1 MNKEE
6 ILKRKEELRKLL
18 ADAKTEEEIT
28 AIEKEAKQLEQE
40 QEKVQDESDG
50 TISKEE
56 ERKLLTRST
65 FNQLKED
72 TKNLEQR
79 GLKVREDGE
88 PMKKEKKRTLTQ
100 VLESAEYRT
109 AWAKKLLGRPE
120 KDFTEDEKRAL
131 GDAITTTDTEF
142 VASAAETQGINNGGL
157 FIPKSVRN
165 DIMEII
171 VDSSPIYRDVRKLN
185 IAGNVELPYLDESDD
200 AEWYTELKETKNE
213 GQKYANLQLTGWELA
228 KDVEITWKLEAM
240 AVESFIPFITEELA
254 AKMGI
259 ALVNAIIYGD
269 GVNKPRGIT
278 KDLTAIKDGDTPVDR
293 IIAAYK
299 SLSKEARRGAKT
311 YISTNVNIDICGYK
325 DNNGNYPFLQGLAT
339 NKLTPVEVDPY
350 LKDDDIITGN
360 MRNYIL
366 NEVTPVRVD
375 KEVKVKPRRIV
386 YGGYAIY
393 DGVARPG
400 YFAYSQKSE

>member
-1 MNKEE
+1 MEKEK
-6 ILKRKEELRKLL
+6 ILERKKELRKLL
-18 ADAKTEEEIT
+18 DEAKTEEEVNQ
-28 AIEKEAKQLEQE
+28 IEKEVEKLEEEKEKEETKQNI
-40 QEKVQDESDG
+40 
-50 TISKEE
+50 TKEE
-56 ERKLLTRST
+56 ERKLLTKSET
-65 FNQLKED
+65 NKLTED
-72 TKNLEQR
+72 TNNLEQR
-79 GLKVREDGE
+79 SLKVRKDGKTVE
-88 PMKKEKKRTLTQ
+88 KEEKRTLAQ

-109 AWAKKLLGRPE
+109 AWAKKLLGRSE
-120 KDFTEDEKRAL
+120 KDFTEEEKRAL

-142 VASAAETQGINNGGL
+142 VASTAETQGINNGGL

-185 IAGNVELPYLDESDD
+185 VAGNIELPYLDQADD
-200 AEWYTELKETKNE
+200 AEWYTELKETTNQ

-228 KDVEITWKLEAM
+228 KDVEITWKLEQM
-240 AVESFIPFITEELA
+240 AVESFISFIVEELA

-269 GVNKPRGIT
+269 GVNKPTGIT
-278 KDLTAIKDGDTPVDR
+278 KGLTAIKKGTTPVDR

-299 SLSKEARRGAKT
+299 SLSKEARRGAKS

-325 DNNGNYPFLQGLAT
+325 DNNGNYPFLQGIAT

-350 LKDDDIITGN
+350 LNEDDIIVGN
-360 MRNYIL
+360 MKNYIL

-375 KEVKVKPRRIV
+375 KETKVKPRRIV

-393 DGVARPG
+393 DGMPRPK

>member
-1 MNKEE
+1 MSKEE
-6 ILKRKEELRKLL
+6 ILKRKEELRQLL
-18 ADAKTEEEIT
+18 NEAKTEEEINE
-28 AIEKEAKQLEQE
+28 IEKEAKKLEE
-40 QEKVQDESDG
+40 IEEKQKEDI
-50 TISKEE
+50 TKEE
-56 ERKLLTRST
+56 ERQLLTKST
-65 FNQLKED
+65 LSQLKKD
-72 TKNLEQR
+72 TENLEKR
-79 GLKVREDGE
+79 SLKVREDGE
-88 PMKKEKKRTLTQ
+88 PMEKEQKRTLAQ
-100 VLESAEYRT
+100 VLESPEYRT
-109 AWAKKLLGRPE
+109 AWAKKLMGRPE
-120 KDFTEDEKRAL
+120 KDFTEEEKRAL

-157 FIPKSVRN
+157 FIPKSVRS

-171 VDSSPIYRDVRKLN
+171 TDSSPIYRDVRKLN
-185 IAGNVELPYLDESDD
+185 VAGNIELPYLDEADD

-228 KDVEITWKLEAM
+228 KDVEITWKLEQM
-240 AVESFIPFITEELA
+240 AVDSFIPFIVEELA

-278 KDLTAIKDGDTPVDR
+278 KDLTAIKEGETPIDR

-350 LKDDDIITGN
+350 LKDDDIISGN

-375 KEVKVKPRRIV
+375 KESKIKPRRIV

-393 DGVARPG
+393 DGVARPE
-400 YFAYSQKSE
+400 YFAYSQKSK

>member
-6 ILKRKEELRKLL
+6 IQKRKEELRQLL
-18 ADAKTEEEIT
+18 NEAKTEEEINE
-28 AIEKEAKQLEQE
+28 IEKEAKKLEE
-40 QEKVQDESDG
+40 IEKEAKEDI
-50 TISKEE
+50 TKEE
-56 ERKLLTRST
+56 ERQLLTKST
-65 FNQLKED
+65 LNQLKND
-72 TKNLEQR
+72 TKNLEKR
-79 GLKVREDGE
+79 SLKAREDGE
-88 PMKKEKKRTLTQ
+88 PMEKEQKRTLAQ
-100 VLESAEYRT
+100 VLESPEYRT
-109 AWAKKLLGRPE
+109 AWAKKLMGRPE
-120 KDFTEDEKRAL
+120 KDFTEEEKRAL

-171 VDSSPIYRDVRKLN
+171 TDSSPIYRDVRKLN
-185 IAGNVELPYLDESDD
+185 VAGNIELPYLDEADD

-228 KDVEITWKLEAM
+228 KDVEITWKLEQM
-240 AVESFIPFITEELA
+240 AVDSFIPFIVEELA

-269 GVNKPRGIT
+269 GVNKPKGIT
-278 KDLTAIKDGDTPVDR
+278 KGLTAIKEGETPVDR

-350 LKDDDIITGN
+350 LKDDDIISGN

-375 KEVKVKPRRIV
+375 KESKIKPRRIV

-393 DGVARPG
+393 DGVARPE
-400 YFAYSQKSE
+400 YFAYSQKAE

>member
-1 MNKEE
+1 MSKEE
-6 ILKRKEELRKLL
+6 ILKRKEELRQLL
-18 ADAKTEEEIT
+18 NEAKTEEEINE
-28 AIEKEAKQLEQE
+28 IEKEAKKLEE
-40 QEKVQDESDG
+40 IEEKQKEDI
-50 TISKEE
+50 TKEE
-56 ERKLLTRST
+56 ERQLLTKST
-65 FNQLKED
+65 LSQLKKD
-72 TKNLEQR
+72 TENLEKR
-79 GLKVREDGE
+79 SLKVREDGE
-88 PMKKEKKRTLTQ
+88 PMEKEQKRTLAQ
-100 VLESAEYRT
+100 VLESPEYRT
-109 AWAKKLLGRPE
+109 AWAKKLMGIPE
-120 KDFTEDEKRAL
+120 KDFTEEEKRAL

-157 FIPKSVRN
+157 FIPKSVRS

-171 VDSSPIYRDVRKLN
+171 TDSSPIYRDVRKLN
-185 IAGNVELPYLDESDD
+185 VAGNIELPYLDEADD

-228 KDVEITWKLEAM
+228 KDVEITWKLEQM
-240 AVESFIPFITEELA
+240 AVDSFIPFIVEELA

-278 KDLTAIKDGDTPVDR
+278 KDLTAIKEGETPIDR

-350 LKDDDIITGN
+350 LKDDDIISGN

-375 KEVKVKPRRIV
+375 KESKIKPRRIV

-393 DGVARPG
+393 DGVARPEC
-400 YFAYSQKSE
+400 FAYSQKSK

>member
-1 MNKEE
+1 MSKEE
-6 ILKRKEELRKLL
+6 ILKRKEELRQLL
-18 ADAKTEEEIT
+18 NEAKTEEEINE
-28 AIEKEAKQLEQE
+28 IEKEAKKLEE
-40 QEKVQDESDG
+40 IEEKQKEDI
-50 TISKEE
+50 TKEE
-56 ERKLLTRST
+56 ERQLLTKST
-65 FNQLKED
+65 LSQLKKD
-72 TKNLEQR
+72 TENLEKR
-79 GLKVREDGE
+79 SLKVREDGE
-88 PMKKEKKRTLTQ
+88 PMEKEQKRTLAQ
-100 VLESAEYRT
+100 VLESPEYRT
-109 AWAKKLLGRPE
+109 AWAKKLMGRPE
-120 KDFTEDEKRAL
+120 KDFTEEEKRAL

-157 FIPKSVRN
+157 FIPKSVRS

-171 VDSSPIYRDVRKLN
+171 TDSSPIYRDVRKLN
-185 IAGNVELPYLDESDD
+185 VAGNIELPYLDEADD

-228 KDVEITWKLEAM
+228 KDVEITWKLEQM
-240 AVESFIPFITEELA
+240 AVDSFIPFIVEELA

-269 GVNKPRGIT
+269 GVNKPKGIT
-278 KDLTAIKDGDTPVDR
+278 KDLTAIKEGETPVDR
-293 IIAAYK
+293 IIATYK
-299 SLSKEARRGAKT
+299 SLSTEARGGAKT

-350 LKDDDIITGN
+350 LKDDDIISGN

-375 KEVKVKPRRIV
+375 KETKIKPRRIV

-393 DGVARPG
+393 DGVARPD
-400 YFAYSQKSE
+400 YFAYSQKAE

>member
-1 MNKEE
+1 MSKEE
-6 ILKRKEELRKLL
+6 ILKRKEELRQLL
-18 ADAKTEEEIT
+18 NEAKTEEEINE
-28 AIEKEAKQLEQE
+28 IEKEAKKLEE
-40 QEKVQDESDG
+40 IEEKQKEDI
-50 TISKEE
+50 TKEE
-56 ERKLLTRST
+56 ERQLLTKST
-65 FNQLKED
+65 LSQLKKD
-72 TKNLEQR
+72 TENLEKR
-79 GLKVREDGE
+79 SLKVREDGE
-88 PMKKEKKRTLTQ
+88 PMEKEQKRTLAQ
-100 VLESAEYRT
+100 VLESPEYRT
-109 AWAKKLLGRPE
+109 AWAKKLMGIPE
-120 KDFTEDEKRAL
+120 KDFTEEEKRAL

-157 FIPKSVRN
+157 FIPKSVRS

-171 VDSSPIYRDVRKLN
+171 TDSSPIYRDVRKLN
-185 IAGNVELPYLDESDD
+185 VAGNIELPYLDEADD

-228 KDVEITWKLEAM
+228 KDVEITWKLEQM
-240 AVESFIPFITEELA
+240 AVDSFIPFIVEELA

-278 KDLTAIKDGDTPVDR
+278 KDLTAIKEGETPIDR

-350 LKDDDIITGN
+350 LKDDDIISGN

-375 KEVKVKPRRIV
+375 KESKIKPRRIV

-393 DGVARPG
+393 DGVARPE
-400 YFAYSQKSE
+400 YFAYSQKSK

>member
-6 ILKRKEELRKLL
+6 IQKRKEELRQLL
-18 ADAKTEEEIT
+18 NEAKTEEEINE
-28 AIEKEAKQLEQE
+28 IEKEAKKLEE
-40 QEKVQDESDG
+40 IEKEAKEDI
-50 TISKEE
+50 TKEE
-56 ERKLLTRST
+56 ERQLLTKST
-65 FNQLKED
+65 LNQLKND
-72 TKNLEQR
+72 TKNLEKR
-79 GLKVREDGE
+79 SLKAREDGE
-88 PMKKEKKRTLTQ
+88 PMEKEQKRTLAQ
-100 VLESAEYRT
+100 VLESPEYRT
-109 AWAKKLLGRPE
+109 AWAKKLMGRPE
-120 KDFTEDEKRAL
+120 KDFTEEEKRAL

-142 VASAAETQGINNGGL
+142 VASTAETQGINNGGL
-157 FIPKSVRN
+157 FIPKSVRS

-171 VDSSPIYRDVRKLN
+171 TDSSPIYRDVRKLN
-185 IAGNVELPYLDESDD
+185 VAGNIELPYLDEADD

-228 KDVEITWKLEAM
+228 KDVEITWKLEQM
-240 AVESFIPFITEELA
+240 AVDSFIPFIVEELA

-269 GVNKPRGIT
+269 GVNKPKGIT
-278 KDLTAIKDGDTPVDR
+278 KGLTAIKEGETPIDR
-293 IIAAYK
+293 IIATYK

-350 LKDDDIITGN
+350 LKNDDIISGN

-375 KEVKVKPRRIV
+375 KESKIKPRRIV

-393 DGVARPG
+393 DGVARPE
-400 YFAYSQKSE
+400 YFAYSQKAE

>member
-1 MNKEE
+1 M
-6 ILKRKEELRKLL
+6 
-18 ADAKTEEEIT
+18 
-28 AIEKEAKQLEQE
+28 EKGQ
-40 QEKVQDESDG
+40 
-50 TISKEE
+50 
-56 ERKLLTRST
+56 
-65 FNQLKED
+65 
-72 TKNLEQR
+72 
-79 GLKVREDGE
+79 
-88 PMKKEKKRTLTQ
+88 KRTLAQ
-100 VLESAEYRT
+100 VLESPEYRT
-109 AWAKKLLGRPE
+109 AWAKKLMGRPE
-120 KDFTEDEKRAL
+120 KDFTEEEKRAL

-157 FIPKSVRN
+157 FIPKSVRS

-171 VDSSPIYRDVRKLN
+171 TDSSPIYRDVRKLN
-185 IAGNVELPYLDESDD
+185 VAGNIELPYLDEADD

-228 KDVEITWKLEAM
+228 KDVEITWKLEQM
-240 AVESFIPFITEELA
+240 AVDSFIPFIVEELA

-278 KDLTAIKDGDTPVDR
+278 KDLTAIKEGKTPIDR

-350 LKDDDIITGN
+350 LKDDDIISGN

-375 KEVKVKPRRIV
+375 KESKIKPRRIV

-393 DGVARPG
+393 DGVARPE
-400 YFAYSQKSE
+400 YFAYSQKSK